1 MIPLILIRKSLLS
14 LLTAVSLGGLFLL
27 LQTSSQ
33 AAAAPAVIQANG
45 ITRQQTSADSLSFTL
60 VTPADPTAQA
70 NLETSGLNALIH
82 EPGAPELPYFTT
94 LIALPPAAEI
104 HVTVTARGETAVA
117 NTYVPP
123 AAQPTLA
130 NIDPANADFLPETAV
145 LPQTAGERIPD
156 DAIYQSDSR
165 YPQTRY
171 QVSQPMYYRDI
182 RLVRLELFPI
192 QYNPLKQE
200 RYHAAQLDV
209 DITFNGGSLDSLH
222 PAPSANDAY
231 QQTAASL
238 ILNFEQA
245 QNWRSLPQNEG
256 GMVET
261 AVPLPT
267 DRTSYKIELNQNGI
281 YEITGADLAAAGM
294 NITNTN
300 PSTLQMMS
308 RGESV
313 AYQLIDNG
321 DNKLDPTDVIRFYG
335 EAIHTSRREKQFL
348 STNVYWLWADGS
360 ATPIPTENNDT
371 SGETA
376 TSFLES
382 ITREDENG
390 FTSTY
395 NNQWPAFPN
404 EPDSWGWQLVRRN
417 GAVLANPLTRLPNEM
432 PTLNLPDP
440 ALNSGTTVT
449 ATVEMIPYN
458 LGNGPYQVTVC
469 INSHPACGS
478 LTWSGIK
485 NVNIT
490 NTAPITA
497 LVNGVNTIHVDLS
510 NPPGYTNDL
519 RYYINRITVEYL
531 RALKAS
537 DNQLI
542 FTDAMGGRAM
552 VVEGFSTNNPAQF
565 LIWDITTPKQPV
577 ALEIESGDISG
588 APGSYTLTLG
598 RDSAGAQQY
607 IATTL
612 ANTLS
617 GSETVTISAYTPP
630 ANLEPAAGADW
641 IAISHANF
649 RTQAD
654 TLAAHRANSLYGG
667 LKTHVIDIEDVVNV
681 YGFGLNMPEAINAYL
696 KDALSTWSTPPSYVV
711 LLGDATLNPRNLDCS
726 TVTQNGLRFCSVWDK
741 DAKTFIP
748 TDMMFTDRFQGL
760 IPSDQTAV
768 LLAGDDILPDMA
780 IGRLPANNAEQ
791 ANNMVSKIIRYEQ
804 NQLSTQ
810 PNYAWQKNVLFLA
823 DDADAG
829 GNFCLTNQT
838 ITGPLLPASFPQEHL
853 CLDNYTDGVETAEKQ
868 MRIDTGTAL
877 AGGVS
882 LMNYRGHGSIQYWGG
897 NPKILDST
905 SAADI
910 EDVWKN
916 PGKPVV
922 LISADCLDG
931 HFAYPGRI
939 ALSEIFL
946 GLGEVG
952 TASNWSSSG
961 LGYDNEHTALLHGF
975 YTGLFDE
982 GHTAIG
988 DAINHAK
995 MYYYTGNYHDEEI
1008 YSFNLQGDP
1017 AMQLYRPEVS
1027 LDLDANPS
1035 HVMIDDPVA
1044 FTLTAANSGFY
1055 PDRATITVTLPAGLS
1070 YVSAS
1075 SAAAHTVTVN
1085 GNQVVLKLEDA
1096 IMQGETA
1103 VITLQTTA
1111 NGAESGTIT
1120 TTANLTTSGLNLTTG
1135 NQSASADVTIHLFNA
1150 YLPMI
1155 KK

>member
-14 LLTAVSLGGLFLL
+14 LLTAVSLGGLFLFP
-27 LQTSSQ
+27 QTNSQ
-33 AAAAPAVIQANG
+33 AAAAPAVIQVNG

-94 LIALPPAAEI
+94 LIALPPSAEI

-145 LPQTAGERIPD
+145 LPQSAGERIPD

-171 QVSQPMYYRDI
+171 RVSQPMYYHDI

-209 DITFNGGSLDSLH
+209 DITFSGGSLNSLH
-222 PAPSANDAY
+222 PAPSAHDAY

-256 GMVET
+256 DMVET

-281 YEITGADLAAAGM
+281 YEITGAALAAAGM

-308 RGESV
+308 RGEDV
-313 AYQLIDNG
+313 AYQLVNNG
-321 DNKLDPTDVIRFYG
+321 DIGKLDPTDVIRFYG
-335 EAIHTSRREKQFL
+335 EAVHASRREKQFL
-348 STNVYWLWADGS
+348 SANVYWLWANGS

-376 TSFLES
+376 TNFLEA

-417 GAVLANPLTRLPNEM
+417 GTILTNPLTRLPNEM

-440 ALNSGTTVT
+440 ELNSGTTVT
-449 ATVEMIPYN
+449 STVEMIPYN
-458 LGNGPYQVTVC
+458 TRNGPYQVTVC
-469 INSHPACGS
+469 INSDPTCGS

-490 NTAPITA
+490 STAPITS
-497 LVNGVNTIHVDLS
+497 LVNGVNTINVDLS
-510 NPPGYTNDL
+510 NPPGFTNDL
-519 RYYINRITVEYL
+519 SYYINRITVEYL

-542 FTDAMGGRAM
+542 FTDSMGGRAM

-598 RDSAGAQQY
+598 RNSTGAQQY

-612 ANTLS
+612 TNTLS
-617 GSETVTISAYTPP
+617 GSETVAISAYTPP

-641 IAISHANF
+641 IAISHADF
-649 RTQAD
+649 LPQANN
-654 TLAAHRANSLYGG
+654 LAAHRANPQFGG

-681 YGFGLNMPEAINAYL
+681 YGYGLPLPDAIHTYL
-696 KDALSTWSTPPSYVV
+696 KNALYNWTTAPGYVV
-711 LLGDATLNPRNLDCS
+711 LLGDATVSPRNLDCS

-748 TDMMFTDRFQGL
+748 TDMLFTDRFQGL

-768 LLAGDDILPDMA
+768 LLAGDDMLPDMA
-780 IGRLPANNAEQ
+780 IGRLPANNAAQ
-791 ANNMVSKIIRYEQ
+791 ATNMVAKIIQYEQ
-804 NQLSTQ
+804 NQLNTQ
-810 PNYAWQKNVLFLA
+810 PNGAWQKNVLFLA
-823 DDADAG
+823 DKTDAA

-838 ITGPLLPASFPQEHL
+838 ITGPLLPATFPQEHL
-853 CLDNYTDGVETAEKQ
+853 CLDNYTSDDNFTAEEKFRED
-868 MRIDTGTAL
+868 MSAAL
-877 AGGVS
+877 SAGVS
-882 LMNYRGHGSIQYWGG
+882 L
-897 NPKILDST
+897 
-905 SAADI
+905 
-910 EDVWKN
+910 
-916 PGKPVV
+916 
-922 LISADCLDG
+922 
-931 HFAYPGRI
+931 
-939 ALSEIFL
+939 
-946 GLGEVG
+946 
-952 TASNWSSSG
+952 
-961 LGYDNEHTALLHGF
+961 
-975 YTGLFDE
+975 
-982 GHTAIG
+982 
-988 DAINHAK
+988 
-995 MYYYTGNYHDEEI
+995 
-1008 YSFNLQGDP
+1008 
-1017 AMQLYRPEVS
+1017 
-1027 LDLDANPS
+1027 
-1035 HVMIDDPVA
+1035 
-1044 FTLTAANSGFY
+1044 
-1055 PDRATITVTLPAGLS
+1055 
-1070 YVSAS
+1070 
-1075 SAAAHTVTVN
+1075 
-1085 GNQVVLKLEDA
+1085 
-1096 IMQGETA
+1096 
-1103 VITLQTTA
+1103 
-1111 NGAESGTIT
+1111 
-1120 TTANLTTSGLNLTTG
+1120 
-1135 NQSASADVTIHLFNA
+1135 
-1150 YLPMI
+1150 
-1155 KK
+1155 